1 MQKIAKSLEAAF
13 AWSRSLLCRIVVK
26 LQFQLFNNVD
36 RFSQW
41 VAISQEDMSKKK
53 RLTGGMQELA
63 VELLFSAN
71 KTKGQFS
78 YWSEPQKKNND
89 FLDMASLWLTMPSKT
104 IIKADVCGAQ
114 RVDVSQK
121 LVLFFNKSWVS
132 YCD

>member
-1 MQKIAKSLEAAF
+1 MQKIAKSLESAF

-26 LQFQLFNNVD
+26 LRFQLFNNVD
-36 RFSQW
+36 IFSQW
-41 VAISQEDMSKKK
+41 VAISQEDMSKQK
-53 RLTGGMQELA
+53 RLTGSMQELA
-63 VELLFSAN
+63 VELLFSVS

-89 FLDMASLWLTMPSKT
+89 FFDMALLWLTMPSKT
-104 IIKADVCGAQ
+104 IIKADVCWAQ

-121 LVLFFNKSWVS
+121 LVLFFNKSRVS

>member
-1 MQKIAKSLEAAF
+1 MQKIAKSLESAF

-26 LQFQLFNNVD
+26 LRFQLFNNVD
-36 RFSQW
+36 IFSQW
-41 VAISQEDMSKKK
+41 VAISQEDMSKQK
-53 RLTGGMQELA
+53 RLTDSMQELA
-63 VELLFSAN
+63 VELLFSVS

-89 FLDMASLWLTMPSKT
+89 FFDMALLWLTMPSKT
-104 IIKADVCGAQ
+104 IIKADVCWAQ

-121 LVLFFNKSWVS
+121 LVLFFNKSRVS